1 MKKFTDPS
9 DGMTVDD
16 VANVSDWINKTD
28 EKKPQLDQ
36 HTQQDYIEITSKMI
50 RENNADLVSPMVSNN
65 EIKDSL
71 ILEKTTAQKEKERKQ
86 VEGQIK
92 PDLCVYLRNENDENT
107 TFKGQSKRIAKLK
120 INKKKPY

>member
-16 VANVSDWINKTD
+16 VVNVSDWINKTD

-36 HTQQDYIEITSKMI
+36 HTQQDYIEI
-50 RENNADLVSPMVSNN
+50 NNADLVSQMVSNN
-65 EIKDSL
+65 EIRDSL
-71 ILEKTTAQKEKERKQ
+71 ILEKTIAQKENERKQ

-92 PDLCVYLRNENDENT
+92 SDLCVYLRNENDENT
-107 TFKGQSKRIAKLK
+107 TFKGRSKRIAKLK